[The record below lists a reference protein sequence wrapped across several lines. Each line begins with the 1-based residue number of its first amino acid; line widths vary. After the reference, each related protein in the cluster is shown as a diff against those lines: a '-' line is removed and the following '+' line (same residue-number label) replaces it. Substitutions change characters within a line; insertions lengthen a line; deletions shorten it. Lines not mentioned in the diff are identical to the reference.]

1 MMPTAIGFDF
11 VPGTVRKGIFLAS
24 LLKGASAAKG
34 QRAEGMTE
42 NMMHEYVM
50 SFVMI
55 GLTIAVILRN
65 VMPRPTMR
73 DVGTQVN
80 MNMKLAK
87 DMEHMSA
94 TELKIRCEQEQ
105 VHAGSR
111 ATRSAMIAL
120 LSAGRIR

>member
-1 MMPTAIGFDF
+1 
-11 VPGTVRKGIFLAS
+11 
-24 LLKGASAAKG
+24 
-34 QRAEGMTE
+34 MTE

-50 SFVMI
+50 SFVMM
-55 GLTIAVILRN
+55 GLTIAVIVRC
-65 VMPRPTMR
+65 VMPKPTMV

-80 MNMKLAK
+80 MHMKLAK

-111 ATRSAMIAL
+111 ATRSTMIAL
-120 LSAGRIR
+120 LSARRIR